1 MDGSSDFKSVF
12 GDMQQCNICVQ
23 NSVLYESYAL
33 FLEAK
38 GMLHEAHSVYQ
49 LGISRF

>member
-1 MDGSSDFKSVF
+1 MDSSSDFKSIF
-12 GDMQQCNICVQ
+12 GEMQKCNICVQ
-23 NSVLYESYAL
+23 NAMLYESYAL

-38 GMLHEAHSVYQ
+38 GMLRDAHSVYQ

>member
-12 GDMQQCNICVQ
+12 REMQQCNICVH

-33 FLEAK
+33 FLEVK
-38 GMLHEAHSVYQ
+38 GMLREAHSAYQ

>member
-1 MDGSSDFKSVF
+1 MDGSSDFKSIF
-12 GDMQQCNICVQ
+12 GEMQQCNICVQ
-23 NSVLYESYAL
+23 NAMLYESYAL

-38 GMLHEAHSVYQ
+38 GMLRDARSIYQ